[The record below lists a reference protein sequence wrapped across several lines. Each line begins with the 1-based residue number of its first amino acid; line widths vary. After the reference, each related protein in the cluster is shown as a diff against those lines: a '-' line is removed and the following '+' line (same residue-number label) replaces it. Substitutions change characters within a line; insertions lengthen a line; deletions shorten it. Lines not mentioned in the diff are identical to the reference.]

1 MERKE
6 NKKVVIIGN
15 GIAGV
20 SAAEAMRKKDES
32 VQITLLDGSDY
43 PVYYKPMLSK
53 FIGKGEVPKAFFMH
67 DKAWYES
74 LGIDFVAP
82 VKVTAIHPE
91 ERVLDLSDGGSMH
104 YDELIIAVGSECFV
118 PPIENNH
125 LEGVYT
131 LRTYDD
137 ANEIKERMTKSSHAV
152 VIGGGLLGLE
162 AAAQMHHGGMEVTV
176 VEIMDRLLPRQLD
189 EKGAKFL
196 EEAFS
201 VDRMSIVKGEGVTRL
216 IGDREVTGVLLDDG
230 NEIKADIVLISA
242 GVRTDVSMFEAIG
255 MECNRG
261 IVVNSH
267 MATNIPHIYACGDC
281 ASFEGMNYAI
291 WPEAVLQGQ
300 IAGSNV
306 VGEAVEYDAFIP
318 STILNAM
325 GLSIFSIGEIKV
337 PDRNQ
342 IAVLEYDDPVN
353 RKYKRLNF
361 KEDELIGGIIV
372 GDNRKS
378 RMMIN
383 GMKEKKNLTQMLEVL
398 E

>member
-1 MERKE
+1 MESLA
-6 NKKVVIIGN
+6 KKHVVIIGN

-20 SAAEAMRKKDES
+20 SAAEAMRKKDET
-32 VQITLLDGSDY
+32 VKITLLDASEY

-53 FIGKGEVPKAFFMH
+53 FIGKGEVPKAFFIH
-67 DKAWYES
+67 DKAWYDT
-74 LGIDFVAP
+74 LGINFVAP
-82 VKVTAIHPE
+82 VRVTAIHPDKRE
-91 ERVLDLSDGGSMH
+91 LELSDGKTMA
-104 YDELIIAVGSECFV
+104 YDDLIIAVGSECFV

-137 ANEIKERMTKSSHAV
+137 ANAIKERMAKSTRAV

-176 VEIMDRLLPRQLD
+176 VELMDRLLPRQLD
-189 EKGAKFL
+189 EKGAKIL

-201 VDRMSIVKGEGVTRL
+201 VERMSIVKGEGVTRL
-216 IGDREVTGVLLDDG
+216 LGDKEVTGVLLDDG
-230 NEIKADIVLISA
+230 QEIKADIVLISA

-255 MECNRG
+255 MTCNRG
-261 IVVNSH
+261 IVVDRH

-281 ASFEGMNYAI
+281 ASFDSMNYAI

-300 IAGSNV
+300 IAGANV
-306 VGEAVEYDAFIP
+306 VGEMTEYDAFIP

-337 PDRNQ
+337 PDRNR

-353 RKYKRLNF
+353 SKYKRLNF
-361 KEDELIGGIIV
+361 KDDELIGGIIV

-383 GMKEKKNLTQMLEVL
+383 GMKEKKNLTEMLGVL